1 MNNKIKKLDNF
12 GFTLVELMI
21 SIALFSILI
30 TSVFSIFNNNMNI
43 FNKINKKVEIQQQ
56 AIFIFNFMEEKIM
69 ESKGIII
76 VEDINGRNKH
86 TTNEIVNIKKIVF
99 KNNKTRKE
107 KGYIFNLTKN
117 NEVGSYNLKYGIGL
131 SGIGTVEVGNYIEN
145 IETEPIPSDKIYTE
159 ADGIIIRINFIF
171 EGEKAGV
178 ENRFFF
184 RSSDRG
190 YKIE

>member
-1 MNNKIKKLDNF
+1 MNNKFKKRDDF
-12 GFTLVELMI
+12 GFTLIELMI
-21 SIALFSILI
+21 SIALFSIMITLI
-30 TSVFSIFNNNMNI
+30 FSIFNTNMKI
-43 FNKINKKVEIQQQ
+43 FNKINNKVEIQQQ

-69 ESKGIII
+69 ESKGITI
-76 VEDINGRNKH
+76 VEDINGRTKH
-86 TTNEIVNIKKIVF
+86 TTNEIVNIKKIIF
-99 KNNKTRKE
+99 KNNETRDE
-107 KGYIFNLTKN
+107 KGYIFNLIRDYV
-117 NEVGSYNLKYGIGL
+117 VGSYNLKYGTGL

>member
-1 MNNKIKKLDNF
+1 MNNRYKKLDDF
-12 GFTLVELMI
+12 GFALIELMI
-21 SIALFSILI
+21 SIALFGILI
-30 TSVFSIFNNNMNI
+30 TLIFSIFNTNMKI
-43 FNKINKKVEIQQQ
+43 FSKINNKVEIQQQ

-69 ESKGIII
+69 ESKGITI
-76 VEDINGRNKH
+76 VEDINGRTKH
-86 TTNEIVNIKKIVF
+86 TTNEIVNIKKIIF
-99 KNNKTRKE
+99 KNNETRDE
-107 KGYIFNLTKN
+107 KGYIFNLIRDYG
-117 NEVGSYNLKYGIGL
+117 VGSYNLKYGIGL
-131 SGIGTVEVGNYIEN
+131 YGIGTIEVGNYIEN